1 MRDVTGRLAIGA
13 RPESAGADSGR
24 AKTPKG
30 VRFAAAV
37 LVVLAGAV
45 VIGALAVFFATWD
58 RGGEGAQPAVQD
70 PSGIEAQATLTPRTV
85 LFGDTVR
92 GDVHVAVDST
102 RIDPDSVRVAADFS
116 PWEVVGRPER
126 IRRDAGDT
134 AHVRT
139 TFVLRCLTGGCELSG
154 PSAPLQLEP
163 ARIAYSPRSGQ
174 DEDASSVQAQ
184 WPVLLVYSRFAAV
197 NYDAPGDQ
205 SSAWRADL
213 TSLPAVTYR
222 LAPGVLV
229 ALLLGGAALA
239 ALAAVGLAYVAWPR
253 RAPPEPE
260 PEPELPPEPV
270 LSPLEQALALL
281 EESVRSDGAAE
292 QRRALELVAEE
303 LELAEWG
310 DRDLARTARALAWS
324 EGVPP
329 VDQTNRLAARVRSA
343 LPEIAAADA
352 ADDNGGS
359 RVVV

>member
-1 MRDVTGRLAIGA
+1 MPNV
-13 RPESAGADSGR
+13 SGR
-24 AKTPKG
+24 
-30 VRFAAAV
+30 R
-37 LVVLAGAV
+37 LLAGLAV
-45 VIGALAVFFATWD
+45 AAIVGALTIFLAAWD
-58 RGGEGAQPAVQD
+58 RGSVGTTAAPED
-70 PSGIEAQATLTPRTV
+70 PSGVEVQATLTPRTV

-92 GDVHVAVDST
+92 ADVHVAVDSS
-102 RIDPDSVRVAADFS
+102 RIDPDSVRVVADFS
-116 PWEVVGRPER
+116 PWEVAGTPER

-134 AHVRT
+134 THVRT
-139 TFVLRCLTGGCELSG
+139 TFVLRCLSGGCELSG

-163 ARIAYSPRSGQ
+163 ARIAYSAANDRQ
-174 DEDASSVQAQ
+174 AETSSIQAG

-197 NYDAPGDQ
+197 NYEAPGEQ

-213 TSLPAVTYR
+213 TSLPATTYR
-222 LAPGVLV
+222 FAPGVLV

-253 RAPPEPE
+253 RAPPPPE

-303 LELAEWG
+303 LELADWG
-310 DRDLARTARALAWS
+310 DRDLARMARALAWS

-343 LPEIAAADA
+343 LPEIAAADE
-352 ADDNGGS
+352 NGGS

>member
-1 MRDVTGRLAIGA
+1 VRDVTGRRLLLAGIA
-13 RPESAGADSGR
+13 VAAVAGA
-24 AKTPKG
+24 
-30 VRFAAAV
+30 
-37 LVVLAGAV
+37 LV
-45 VIGALAVFFATWD
+45 IFFATRD
-58 RGGEGAQPAVQD
+58 RGSDGAAAAPEN

-92 GDVHVAVDST
+92 ADVHVAVDSS
-102 RIDPDSVRVAADFS
+102 RVDPDSVRVAADFS

-126 IRRDAGDT
+126 VRRDAGST
-134 AHVRT
+134 THVRT

-154 PSAPLQLEP
+154 PSAPLQLEA
-163 ARIAYSPRSGQ
+163 ARIAYSAPSARQ
-174 DEDASSVQAQ
+174 TEASSIRAE

-213 TSLPAVTYR
+213 TSLPEATYR
-222 LAPGVLV
+222 LPPGVLV

-253 RAPPEPE
+253 HAPPAPE

-324 EGVPP
+324 EGGPP

-343 LPEIAAADA
+343 LPEIAAAD
-352 ADDNGGS
+352 DNGGS

>member
-1 MRDVTGRLAIGA
+1 VRDVPRG
-13 RPESAGADSGR
+13 P
-24 AKTPKG
+24 
-30 VRFAAAV
+30 
-37 LVVLAGAV
+37 VLAGIAV
-45 VIGALAVFFATWD
+45 AVAIAGALAIFFATWD
-58 RGGEGAQPAVQD
+58 RGSDGTTAAPED

-85 LFGDTVR
+85 LFGDTVQA
-92 GDVHVAVDST
+92 DVHVAVDSS
-102 RIDPDSVRVAADFS
+102 RIDPDSVRVVADFS

-126 IRRDAGDT
+126 ARRDAGDT
-134 AHVRT
+134 AHVRSR
-139 TFVLRCLTGGCELSG
+139 FVLRCLTGGCQLSG

-163 ARIAYSPRSGQ
+163 ARIAYSAPDDPQ
-174 DEDASSVQAQ
+174 EETSSVQAA

-197 NYDAPGDQ
+197 NYEPPGEQ

-213 TSLPAVTYR
+213 TTLPAATYR

-229 ALLLGGAALA
+229 VLLLGGAALT

-253 RAPPEPE
+253 RVPPPPEPE
-260 PEPELPPEPV
+260 PEPEPEPV

-310 DRDLARTARALAWS
+310 DRDLARMARALAWS

-352 ADDNGGS
+352 AEENGGS
-359 RVVV
+359 RVVE

>member
-1 MRDVTGRLAIGA
+1 VREA
-13 RPESAGADSGR
+13 RRP
-24 AKTPKG
+24 
-30 VRFAAAV
+30 
-37 LVVLAGAV
+37 VLAGVAV
-45 VIGALAVFFATWD
+45 VAAVAGALGLFFATWD
-58 RGGEGAQPAVQD
+58 RGDDETVAAVVED

-92 GDVHVAVDST
+92 ADVHVAVDSS
-102 RIDPDSVRVAADFS
+102 RVDPESVRIAADFS

-126 IRRDAGDT
+126 VRRDAGDT
-134 AHVRT
+134 THVRT
-139 TFVLRCLTGGCELSG
+139 TFVIRCLTGGCELSG
-154 PSAPLQLEP
+154 PTAPLQLDP
-163 ARIAYSPRSGQ
+163 ARIAYSAPNAQ
-174 DEDASSVQAQ
+174 VEPSSVPAE

-197 NYDAPGDQ
+197 NYDAPGQQ
-205 SSAWRADL
+205 SSTWRADL
-213 TSLPAVTYR
+213 TSLPAATYR

-229 ALLLGGAALA
+229 ALLLGGAVLA

-253 RAPPEPE
+253 RAPPPPE

-343 LPEIAAADA
+343 LPEIAAAEE
-352 ADDNGGS
+352 NGGS

>member
-1 MRDVTGRLAIGA
+1 VTARLLLAGIA
-13 RPESAGADSGR
+13 VAAVAGALVIFVATSDRES
-24 AKTPKG
+24 
-30 VRFAAAV
+30 VVAAA
-37 LVVLAGAV
+37 AP
-45 VIGALAVFFATWD
+45 D
-58 RGGEGAQPAVQD
+58 D
-70 PSGIEAQATLTPRTV
+70 PSGIEPHATLTPRTV

-92 GDVHVAVDST
+92 ADVHIAVDSS
-102 RIDPDSVRVAADFS
+102 RIDPDSVRVIAEFS

-126 IRRDAGDT
+126 VRRDAGDT

-154 PSAPLQLEP
+154 PSAPLQFEP
-163 ARIAYSPRSGQ
+163 ARIAYSARNDQPG
-174 DEDASSVQAQ
+174 EASPIQAE
-184 WPVLLVYSRFAAV
+184 WPVLLVYSRFAAI

-222 LAPGVLV
+222 LAPGLLV

-239 ALAAVGLAYVAWPR
+239 ALGAVGLAYVAWPR

-329 VDQTNRLAARVRSA
+329 VDETNRLAARVRSA

-352 ADDNGGS
+352 AEENGGS
-359 RVVV
+359 RVV